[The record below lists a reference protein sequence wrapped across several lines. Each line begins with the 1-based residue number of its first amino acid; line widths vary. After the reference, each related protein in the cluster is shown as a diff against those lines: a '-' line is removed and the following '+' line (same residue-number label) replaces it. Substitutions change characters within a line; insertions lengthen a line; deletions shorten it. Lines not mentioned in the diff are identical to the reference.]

1 MSNKLHSWIFVCIE
15 YLTIQ
20 YAATPSTDDMSHRIA
35 EEPAALIGDKALI
48 LLPATAQVFRTTVG
62 ALLYGNLF
70 SRVPRLL
77 SLVHTQYLPSLY
89 RQKKDLSLFFSLL

>member
-20 YAATPSTDDMSHRIA
+20 YATTPSTDDMSHRIA
-35 EEPAALIGDKALI
+35 EEPASLIGDKALI
-48 LLPATAQVFRTTVG
+48 LLPAAAQVFRTTVG
-62 ALLYGNLF
+62 ALLYGDLF

-89 RQKKDLSLFFSLL
+89 RQKKDSSLFFSLL

>member
-1 MSNKLHSWIFVCIE
+1 MGVEHLAVQNS
-15 YLTIQ
+15 T
-20 YAATPSTDDMSHRIA
+20 APSADDMSHRIA

-62 ALLYGNLF
+62 AMLYGNLF
-70 SRVPRLL
+70 SRVPLLL

-89 RQKKDLSLFFSLL
+89 RQKKDSSLFFSLL